1 MGLRTFLKSIVRE
14 SGDLET
20 EDLHVGDGE
29 EAVPGKRVV
38 VHYVGTLTDG
48 TVFDS
53 SRSRVQP
60 FEFTLGA
67 GQVIAG
73 WDQGVEGMKVGGK
86 RKLTVPAR
94 LGYGRRGAPPKIP
107 GGATL
112 IFEVELMRVR
122 KSSRSSAP
130 C

>member
-1 MGLRTFLKSIVRE
+1 MGLRTLLKSVVHGR
-14 SGDLET
+14 GDLQT
-20 EDLHVGDGE
+20 EDLHLGEGD

-38 VHYVGTLTDG
+38 VHYVGTLVDG

-60 FEFTLGA
+60 FEFMLGA

-73 WDQGVEGMKVGGK
+73 WDQGVAGMKVGGK
-86 RKLTVPAR
+86 RKLIVPAR

-112 IFEVELMRVR
+112 VFEVELIAVR
-122 KSSRSSAP
+122 TGARSSAP

>member
-1 MGLRTFLKSIVRE
+1 MGLRTILRSVVRGRGE
-14 SGDLET
+14 LQIE
-20 EDLHVGDGE
+20 ELHLGEGE

-38 VHYVGTLTDG
+38 VHYVGTLVDG

-60 FEFTLGA
+60 FEFMLGA

-73 WDQGVEGMKVGGK
+73 WDQGVAGMKVGGK
-86 RKLTVPAR
+86 RKLIVPAR

-112 IFEVELMRVR
+112 IFEVELVGVR
-122 KSSRSSAP
+122 KGTRSSAP

>member
-14 SGDLET
+14 SGELEM
-20 EDLHVGDGE
+20 EDLQVGDGD

-122 KSSRSSAP
+122 QSARSSAP

>member
-1 MGLRTFLKSIVRE
+1 MQIE
-14 SGDLET
+14 E
-20 EDLHVGDGE
+20 LHLGEGE

-38 VHYVGTLTDG
+38 VHYVGTLVDG

-60 FEFTLGA
+60 FEFMLGA

-73 WDQGVEGMKVGGK
+73 WDQGVAGMKVGGK
-86 RKLTVPAR
+86 RKLIVPAR

-112 IFEVELMRVR
+112 IFEVELVGVR
-122 KSSRSSAP
+122 KGTRSSAP

>member
-1 MGLRTFLKSIVRE
+1 MGLRTFLKSIVSE
-14 SGDLET
+14 SGDLEI
-20 EDLHVGDGE
+20 EDLQVGDGA
-29 EAVPGKRVV
+29 EALPGKRVV

-48 TVFDS
+48 SVFDS
-53 SRSRVQP
+53 SRSHAQP
-60 FEFTLGA
+60 FEFMLGA
-67 GQVIAG
+67 GKVIAG
-73 WDQGVEGMKVGGK
+73 WDQGVRGMKVGGK
-86 RKLTVPAR
+86 RKLTVPSR